1 MKNIQLE
8 VTRLIDNNIAVRKL
22 LKEDLIN
29 VRALAR
35 KFLKEYQLDCSIEAV
50 ISAIRRYEAGRK
62 ETDYLPIIYKMLKKA
77 KLSTR
82 MKLSSI
88 LLRKNQYVREKLP
101 RIFSLVDFE
110 GGDTLRI
117 FEVSKYIKIIL
128 EEKLI
133 TSIKKIFRDSDI
145 VLIEDNLSE
154 LDIFYDVDITKTPG
168 VFATLSN
175 ELAANNISIVDS
187 MICYNEHI
195 IIVLEKDTQQAFNVL
210 FALIRKN

>member
-8 VTRLIDNNIAVRKL
+8 ITRLIDNNIAIRRL

-35 KFLKEYQLDCSIEAV
+35 KFLKEYELDCSNEAI
-50 ISAIRRYEAGRK
+50 ISAIRRYDKGSK
-62 ETDYLPIIYKMLKKA
+62 EKDYLPTIYKLLKQA
-77 KLSTR
+77 KLSSR

-88 LLRKNQYVREKLP
+88 LLKKNQFTREKLP
-101 RIFSLVDFE
+101 KLFTIVDFE

-117 FEVSKYIKIIL
+117 FEVTKYIKIIVD
-128 EEKLI
+128 EKLL
-133 TSIKKIFRDSDI
+133 TDSKKIFRDSDI
-145 VLIEDNLSE
+145 VLIEKNLSE
-154 LDIFYDVDITKTPG
+154 LNIIYDLDITKTPG
-168 VFATLSN
+168 LFATLSN

-195 IIVLEKDTQQAFNVL
+195 IIVLDKDTQKAFNVI
-210 FALIRKN
+210 FALLHRT

>member
-35 KFLKEYQLDCSIEAV
+35 KFLKEYELDCSMEAV
-50 ISAIRRYEAGRK
+50 ISAIRRYDKSKK
-62 ETDYLPIIYKMLKKA
+62 EKDYLPVIYRLLKNA

-82 MKLSSI
+82 MKLSS
-88 LLRKNQYVREKLP
+88 LLLKKNQFVRENLPKL
-101 RIFSLVDFE
+101 FSVVDFE

-117 FEVSKYIKIIL
+117 FEVSKYIKIIID
-128 EEKLI
+128 EKLL
-133 TSIKKIFRDSDI
+133 SNIKKIFRENDI
-145 VLIEDNLSE
+145 VLIEKNLSE
-154 LDIFYDVDITKTPG
+154 ITILYDVDITETPG

-187 MICYNEHI
+187 MICYNEHL
-195 IIVLEKDTQQAFNVL
+195 IIVLEKDTKNAFNVL
-210 FALIRKN
+210 FALLHRI

>member
-1 MKNIQLE
+1 MKHIQVE
-8 VTRLIDNNIAVRKL
+8 VTRLIDNNIAIRKL

-35 KFLKEYQLDCSIEAV
+35 KFLEEYSLKCSIEAV
-50 ISAIRRYEAGRK
+50 ISAIRRYDKGSK
-62 ETDYLPIIYKMLKKA
+62 ERDYLPTIYKMLKKA

-88 LLRKNQYVREKLP
+88 LLKKSQFVREKLP
-101 RIFSLVDFE
+101 KLFSIVDFE

-117 FEVSKYIKIIL
+117 FEVSKYIKVII
-128 EEKLI
+128 EEKLLA
-133 TSIKKIFRDSDI
+133 SVKKIFRDSDV
-145 VLIEDNLSE
+145 VLIENNLSE
-154 LDIFYDVDITKTPG
+154 LDILYDVDITKTPG

-195 IIVLEKDTQQAFNVL
+195 IIVLEKDTQHAFNVL
-210 FALIRKN
+210 FGLIHKN